1 MVNSNVIIPISKYI
15 KYGISFIVPILLIF
29 LWMVLVRFQIQEYY
43 NIEVFV
49 YQDHYLGVIKD
60 SEYIYNI
67 GDTIRVSINHK
78 DSVLFVIT
86 AIRDDSTIENSYEIS
101 IVDNKSDFCIRENNT
116 CKGLIVGEYFS
127 LWESI
132 KKSVLK

>member
-43 NIEVFV
+43 TIEVFV

-101 IVDNKSDFCIRENNT
+101 IVDNKSDFCIRE
-116 CKGLIVGEYFS
+116 KI
-127 LWESI
+127 I
-132 KKSVLK
+132 